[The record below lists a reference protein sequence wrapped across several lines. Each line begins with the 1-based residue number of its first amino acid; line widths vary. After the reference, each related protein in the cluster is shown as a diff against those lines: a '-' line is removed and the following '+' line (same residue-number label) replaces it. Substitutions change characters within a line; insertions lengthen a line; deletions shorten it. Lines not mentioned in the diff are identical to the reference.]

1 MEAPS
6 RASPDIKPLPI
17 GEMSLFFI
25 YRQIQVD
32 WAGGSQREWFYWE
45 QDVQHESNFYWGQNE
60 DYKLGNCISDISE
73 KPFQRAGGKVSI
85 YMILV
90 KEEYMQL
97 STYFFCRR
105 SLLITEKA
113 MAPHSSTL
121 A

>member
-6 RASPDIKPLPI
+6 RASPEVKPLPT
-17 GEMSLFFI
+17 GERSLFFI
-25 YRQIQVD
+25 HQQMQVD
-32 WAGGSQREWFYWE
+32 WGGG
-45 QDVQHESNFYWGQNE
+45 ESHNMNWLGAECTTWVKLLLGQNE

-97 STYFFCRR
+97 ST
-105 SLLITEKA
+105 
-113 MAPHSSTL
+113 
-121 A
+121 